1 MSEIASRDVHTV
13 AHASMAAATEKTRAD
28 FKEAKTPNTSSHNP
42 IGRFWSSALGFWRGG
57 GSRTAWPL
65 TLALIVLLFA
75 SLGIDLLINRWNR
88 WFFDALDQKNA
99 AEAMQQAL
107 VLVPLAAASVS
118 MGVTN
123 VYLRMTM
130 QRTWRAWMNAHVLDR
145 WLAHDRYYQLNLIR
159 GDHQN
164 PEYRISEDLRV
175 ATDAP
180 VDFAVGLFT
189 AVLSAVAF
197 IVVLWTIGGAL
208 TFHVLGAQVTV
219 PGFLV
224 LAAIVY
230 AALGSGS
237 MLLIGRNFVAVA
249 GRKNQAE
256 AEYRYVLQR
265 VRENGESIALLRG
278 ELEERAG
285 LDRSFRT
292 VFARWRDLCFQ
303 HMRTTVVSHS
313 SGLVAWTVPV
323 LLAAPKY
330 LEGSMSL
337 GELMQAA
344 SAFVIVQKAFGWVVD
359 NYPRFADWTASAR
372 RVASLLLSLDALAEA
387 EKTGIGHISR
397 GITNDAAL
405 RLRDV
410 SVTTEDGTS
419 VVNDTEVTI
428 KPGERVL
435 VVGESGT
442 GKTTLVRA
450 IAGLWPWGHG
460 EILFG
465 PDSKLFLLPQR
476 PYVPVGTLRRAATY
490 PAAAD
495 AIDAAVVKEAIES
508 VGLGYLA
515 DRLDEEDTAWDH
527 MLSGGEKQRLS
538 FVRLLLHKP
547 SIAVLDEATSALDHE
562 SQGHMMKLI
571 EERLPA
577 TTLISIGHRP
587 ELEAFHDRK
596 LVMEWR
602 GGGSRLVRDVPLPAA
617 TPRNKL
623 WNWRRRRTPSED
635 ALTTA

>member
-1 MSEIASRDVHTV
+1 MSEIASGDLNTAANSFV
-13 AHASMAAATEKTRAD
+13 ADAPERRRAD
-28 FKEAKTPNTSSHNP
+28 SKDAKSSGVSP
-42 IGRFWSSALGFWRGG
+42 QSLTGRFWRSALGFWRRGG
-57 GSRTAWPL
+57 PNTAWPL

-75 SLGIDLLINRWNR
+75 SLGVDLLLNRWNK

-99 AEAMQQAL
+99 AEALRQAM
-107 VLVPLAAASVS
+107 VFVPFAVASVA

-130 QRTWRAWMNAHVLDR
+130 QRTWRAWMNAHVLDD
-145 WLAHDRYYQLNLIR
+145 WLARDRYYQLNLIR

-164 PEYRISEDLRV
+164 AEYRISEDLRV

-197 IVVLWTIGGAL
+197 IVVLWTIGGSL
-208 TFHVLGAQVTV
+208 TFHVFGAQVTI

-249 GRKNQAE
+249 ERKNQAE

-278 ELEERAG
+278 EKEERAG
-285 LDRSFRT
+285 LDRSFRS

-313 SGLVAWTVPV
+313 SGLAAFTVPV

-330 LEGSMSL
+330 LDGSMSL

-372 RVASLLLSLDALAEA
+372 RVASLLVSLDALAEA
-387 EKTGIGHISR
+387 EKSGVGHISR
-397 GITNDAAL
+397 GIIEDAAL
-405 RLRDV
+405 RLRDL
-410 SVTTEDGTS
+410 SVTTEDGIS

-450 IAGLWPWGHG
+450 IAGLWPWGQG

-465 PDSKLFLLPQR
+465 PESKLFFMPQR
-476 PYVPVGTLRRAATY
+476 PYVPVGSLRRAATY
-490 PAAAD
+490 PAAAQ
-495 AIDAAVVKEAIES
+495 AIDPAVVKEVIEA
-508 VGLGYLA
+508 VGLGYLTN
-515 DRLDEEDTAWDH
+515 RLDEEDNAWDH

-538 FVRLLLHKP
+538 FARLLIHKP
-547 SIAVLDEATSALDHE
+547 SIAVLDEATSALDHA
-562 SQGHMMKLI
+562 SQEQMMKLI
-571 EERLPA
+571 AERLPT

-602 GGGSRLVRDVPLPAA
+602 GGGARLVRDVAITAA
-617 TPRNKL
+617 EPRKP
-623 WNWRRRRTPSED
+623 WNWRRRRTPATD
-635 ALTTA
+635 TLTSA

>member
-1 MSEIASRDVHTV
+1 MSEIGSGDPHRVANNFVAGAAERKRAESTAADSASVL
-13 AHASMAAATEKTRAD
+13 
-28 FKEAKTPNTSSHNP
+28 SHSL
-42 IGRFWSSALGFWRGG
+42 IARFWSSALGFWRSGG
-57 GSRTAWPL
+57 AKSAWPL
-65 TLALIVLLFA
+65 TVALIVLLFA
-75 SLGIDLLINRWNR
+75 SLGVDLLINRWNK
-88 WFFDALDQKNA
+88 WFFDALEQRSA
-99 AEAMQQAL
+99 AQAMRQAL
-107 VLVPLAAASVS
+107 MLVPFAAASVAL
-118 MGVTN
+118 GVTN

-130 QRTWRAWMNAHVLDR
+130 QRTWRAWMNSHVLDD
-145 WLAHDRYYQLNLIR
+145 WLARDRYYQLNLIR

-197 IVVLWTIGGAL
+197 IVVLWTIGGSL
-208 TFHVLGAQVTV
+208 SFHLLGMKITI

-265 VRENGESIALLRG
+265 VREKGESIALLRG
-278 ELEERAG
+278 EKEERAG
-285 LDRSFRT
+285 LDRSFDT
-292 VFARWRDLCFQ
+292 VFRRWRELCFQ

-330 LEGSMSL
+330 LDGSMSL

-372 RVASLLLSLDALAEA
+372 RVASLLVSLDALAEA

-397 GITNDAAL
+397 GVVEDAAL
-405 RLRDV
+405 RLRDL
-410 SVTTEDGTS
+410 SVTTEDGTA

-428 KPGERVL
+428 RPGERVL

-450 IAGLWPWGHG
+450 IAGLWPWGQG

-490 PAAAD
+490 PAPANS
-495 AIDAAVVKEAIES
+495 IDPAVVKEVIEA
-508 VGLGYLA
+508 VGLGYLT
-515 DRLDEEDTAWDH
+515 DRLDEEDNAWDH
-527 MLSGGEKQRLS
+527 ILSGGEKQRLS
-538 FVRLLLHKP
+538 FARLLLHKP

-562 SQGHMMKLI
+562 SQGQMMKLI
-571 EERLPA
+571 EDRLPS

-602 GGGSRLVRDVPLPAA
+602 GGGSRLVQDIALPTAA
-617 TPRNKL
+617 PRKP
-623 WNWRRRRTPSED
+623 WNWRRRRSPQDS
-635 ALTTA
+635 LTTA

>member
-1 MSEIASRDVHTV
+1 MSEIASGDLNTAANSFV
-13 AHASMAAATEKTRAD
+13 ADAPERRRAD
-28 FKEAKTPNTSSHNP
+28 SKDAKSSGVSP
-42 IGRFWSSALGFWRGG
+42 QSLTGRFWRSALGFWRRGG
-57 GSRTAWPL
+57 PNTAWPL

-75 SLGIDLLINRWNR
+75 SLGVDLLLNRWNK

-99 AEAMQQAL
+99 AEALRQAM
-107 VLVPLAAASVS
+107 VFVPFAVASVA

-130 QRTWRAWMNAHVLDR
+130 QRTWRAWMNAHVLDD
-145 WLAHDRYYQLNLIR
+145 WLARDRYYQLNLIR

-164 PEYRISEDLRV
+164 AEYRISEDLRV

-197 IVVLWTIGGAL
+197 IVVLWTIGGSL
-208 TFHVLGAQVTV
+208 TFHVFGEQVTI

-249 GRKNQAE
+249 ERKNQAE

-278 ELEERAG
+278 EKEERAG
-285 LDRSFRT
+285 LDRSFRS

-313 SGLVAWTVPV
+313 SGLAAFTVPV

-330 LEGSMSL
+330 LDGSMSL

-372 RVASLLLSLDALAEA
+372 RVASLLVSLDALAEA
-387 EKTGIGHISR
+387 EKSGVGHISR
-397 GITNDAAL
+397 GIIEDAAL
-405 RLRDV
+405 RLRDL
-410 SVTTEDGTS
+410 SVTTEDGIS

-450 IAGLWPWGHG
+450 IAGLWPWGQG

-465 PDSKLFLLPQR
+465 PESKLFFMPQR
-476 PYVPVGTLRRAATY
+476 PYVPVGSLRRAATY
-490 PAAAD
+490 PAAAQ
-495 AIDAAVVKEAIES
+495 AIDPAVVKEVIEA
-508 VGLGYLA
+508 VGLGYLTN
-515 DRLDEEDTAWDH
+515 RLDEEDNAWDH

-538 FVRLLLHKP
+538 FARLLIHKP
-547 SIAVLDEATSALDHE
+547 SIAVLDEATSALDHA
-562 SQGHMMKLI
+562 SQEQMMKLI
-571 EERLPA
+571 AERLPT

-602 GGGSRLVRDVPLPAA
+602 GGGARLVRDVAITAA
-617 TPRNKL
+617 EPRKP
-623 WNWRRRRTPSED
+623 WNWRRRRTPATD
-635 ALTTA
+635 TLTSA